1 MEIVEHVVEERMR
14 REQAADRL
22 RELADQLSRNNGFS
36 FVHEGMPVTVRV
48 PDQVDLKIEVEV
60 GSEGSEVEIE
70 LSW

>member
-1 MEIVEHVVEERMR
+1 MDVVEHVVKERLR

-36 FVHEGMPVTVRV
+36 FVHEGMPITVRV
-48 PDQVDLKIEVEV
+48 PDEVDLTLEVEI
-60 GSEGSEVEIE
+60 GTEGSEVEIE